1 MKIKF
6 KSTGSKDGENNVIEF
21 DALVSID
28 KYEQFDTY
36 EFLEPS
42 QNIMNRI
49 EVSQNEVNIIA
60 GMNTIQLTL
69 NEKVPNLYAT
79 DYGNID
85 LVFYM
90 KKLERSENFYTFEYD
105 MLDANANLLFSTV
118 IELTIY

>member
-79 DYGNID
+79 DYRNID

-90 KKLERSENFYTFEYD
+90 KKLERSENFHTFEYD